1 MMCRSGWQG
10 KVPGWLVCQPF
21 GMATT
26 YLITGANRGIGLEY
40 ATQLRARGD
49 TVIATC
55 RDVDKA
61 AELQSTGAEVLA
73 LDVTSEQSIA
83 DLGKVVS
90 GRAVDVLIN
99 NAGVSS
105 TSKSLADC
113 TQEELARVLLVNS
126 IAPIL
131 VTKAVL
137 PALQKGTTKLIVH
150 ISSQLGSIANNTGGS
165 SYGYRASKA
174 ALNQFNRSLSA
185 ELAPEGFHTLCMH
198 PGWVRTD
205 MGGPHATLS
214 AQESVRSMLSVIA
227 KARDVASGSF
237 LNFDGKP
244 LPW

>member
-1 MMCRSGWQG
+1 
-10 KVPGWLVCQPF
+10 
-21 GMATT
+21 MAQT

-40 ATQLRARGD
+40 ATQVRARGD

-55 RDVDKA
+55 RDATKA
-61 AELQSTGAEVLA
+61 AELKATGAEVTE

-83 DLGKVVS
+83 DLGKFL
-90 GRAVDVLIN
+90 GERAIDVLIN

-113 TQEELARVLLVNS
+113 TQEELARVLLINS

-137 PALQKGTTKLIVH
+137 PALKKGTGKLIVH
-150 ISSQLGSIANNTGGS
+150 ISSQLGSIANNSGGS

-185 ELAPEGFHTLCMH
+185 EFAPLGFHTLCMH

-205 MGGPHATLS
+205 MGGPNATLS
-214 AQESVRSMLSVIA
+214 TEESVKSMLAVLA
-227 KARDVASGSF
+227 KAREVASGSF

>member
-1 MMCRSGWQG
+1 
-10 KVPGWLVCQPF
+10 
-21 GMATT
+21 MAT

-40 ATQLRARGD
+40 ATQLRARGE

-61 AELQSTGAEVLA
+61 AELKATGAEVLA
-73 LDVTSEQSIA
+73 LDVADEQSIS
-83 DLGKVVS
+83 DLGKKLED
-90 GRAVDVLIN
+90 RAIDVLIN

-113 TQEELARVLLVNS
+113 TKEELAKVLLINS
-126 IAPIL
+126 IAPML

-137 PALQKGTTKLIVH
+137 PSLKKGSTKLIVH

-185 ELAPEGFHTLCMH
+185 ELAPLGYHTLCMH

-205 MGGPHATLS
+205 MGGPNATLS
-214 AQESVRSMLSVIA
+214 TEESVRSMLGVIS
-227 KARDVASGSF
+227 KAREVASGSF

>member
-1 MMCRSGWQG
+1 
-10 KVPGWLVCQPF
+10 
-21 GMATT
+21 MANT

-55 RDVDKA
+55 RDVEKA
-61 AELQSTGAEVLA
+61 AELKATGAEVMG
-73 LDVTSEQSIA
+73 LDVTSEPSIA
-83 DLGKVVS
+83 ELGKALS
-90 GRAVDVLIN
+90 GRAIDVLIN

-113 TQEELARVLLVNS
+113 TQEELAKVLLVNS
-126 IAPIL
+126 IAPML
-131 VTKAVL
+131 VTKAAL
-137 PALQKGTTKLIVH
+137 PALKKGNGKLIVH

-174 ALNQFNRSLSA
+174 ALNQLNRSLAA

-205 MGGPHATLS
+205 MGGPNATLS
-214 AQESVRSMLSVIA
+214 TEESVRSMLGVIA
-227 KARDVASGSF
+227 KAREVASGSF